1 MPDALAWRYV
11 EDGEGSYWFNFR
23 TNVTTKLQPAELT
36 DLTAAEAIKQS
47 KTFWR
52 HHQTGVVHREH
63 LARQSGMV
71 SLPLWSKLA
80 LCFVNGDSYIPV
92 GTAVLFL

>member
-11 EDGEGSYWFNFR
+11 DGGEQSYWFNFR

-36 DLTAAEAIKQS
+36 DLTAAEAIMQS

-52 HHQTGVVHREH
+52 HHQTGVVH
-63 LARQSGMV
+63 
-71 SLPLWSKLA
+71 SKHVA
-80 LCFVNGDSYIPV
+80 
-92 GTAVLFL
+92 